1 MSETKRFTQEDLLN
15 AMGLKVGDTV
25 SVDDKYEDLFVGV
38 VEVHKDSGSIGI
50 RSEETFLRLSE
61 IIRNGYEYSV
71 ITPPK
76 YTLTETEKHIV
87 LAIDE
92 NIELLHRNNG
102 RLSYCYKDH
111 DINGTPIMEWVEI
124 PVSKLFPFIK
134 DNDYVSLDELREIAK
149 K

>member
-1 MSETKRFTQEDLLN
+1 MNTQTLIDH
-15 AMGLKVGDTV
+15 DYTR
-25 SVDDKYEDLFVGV
+25 
-38 VEVHKDSGSIGI
+38 I
-50 RSEETFLRLSE
+50 
-61 IIRNGYEYSV
+61 
-71 ITPPK
+71 PQPK
-76 YTLTETEKHIV
+76 HTLTETEKHIV

-102 RLSYCYKDH
+102 RLSCCYKDR
-111 DINGTPIMEWVEI
+111 DINGIPIMEWVEI